1 MFTRRVLLLLLLFVT
16 ATGTVVLLSF
26 NPAPPFHTQEELD
39 ALRSGGNR
47 SPIDSGEYFLGSVR
61 CQGCHG
67 YDTLRHANV
76 DLDTNDVNL
85 YSDWQSSMMALSAKD
100 PLWRAKVS
108 QEILTNPAHANELQT
123 KCTACHAPMGHF
135 NAMFKGH
142 PYYTIADLE
151 NDTLGLNGVAC
162 GGCHQIANDSLG
174 LEYSGNIHYDTTHV
188 EYGPFVN
195 PVIGPMQL
203 YVGLIPTHSFHT
215 ERSQF
220 CASCHTLLTETADLS
235 GNLTGNHFV
244 EQATYHEWLNSAYNS
259 DQPCQSCHMPKIN
272 DPVILA
278 NGYFNLPPRSPFNLH
293 KFMGANVSM
302 LKLIKAN
309 KAGLNIDVPDA
320 DFDSTITATLDL
332 LKYKTIDF
340 SVSLDSLTADS
351 VFVSV
356 ALVNKAGHKFPSGYP
371 SRRAFVQFAVTSGTD
386 TLFQSGMLQPDYEVS
401 GQGNAVEPHYD
412 VISKPDEVQI
422 YEMVMGDV
430 NGNFTTVLERADIHL
445 KDNRIPPLGFST
457 QYASYDTTKIVGV
470 SADVDFNKNGAGTE
484 GTGADVVHYHIPLNG
499 FSGTLK
505 VSSALYYQSIPP
517 RWFSEMFNLNSQP
530 INDFKSMYQAADK
543 TPVLVASDELD
554 SVVVVSSYRE
564 LKADEYLLFP
574 VPVTGSQVFIKSV
587 SNNAVSRI
595 EMWDAAGRKVSD
607 QQFDGASIG
616 CYVNMPASRGV
627 YFLKIYSGNRFTV
640 KKVVRQ

>member
-16 ATGTVVLLSF
+16 ATGAVVLLSF

-39 ALRSGGNR
+39 ALRNGGNR

-340 SVSLDSLTADS
+340 SVKLDSLTADS

-371 SRRAFVQFAVTSGTD
+371 SRRAFVQFAITSGTD

-401 GQGNAVEPHYD
+401 GQGSAVEPHYD

-430 NGNFTTVLERADIHL
+430 NGDFTTVLERADIHL

-470 SADVDFNKNGAGTE
+470 SADADFNKNTAGTE

-530 INDFKSMYQAADK
+530 INNFKSMYQAADK
-543 TPVLVASDELD
+543 TPVLVAADELD

-574 VPVTGSQVFIKSV
+574 VPVIGGQVFIKSIG
-587 SNNAVSRI
+587 SNAVSRI

>member
-16 ATGTVVLLSF
+16 ATGAVVLLSF

-39 ALRSGGNR
+39 ALRNGGNR

-259 DQPCQSCHMPKIN
+259 DQPCQTCHMPKIN

-470 SADVDFNKNGAGTE
+470 SADADFNKNTAGTE

-627 YFLKIYSGNRFTV
+627 YFLKIYSCNRFTV

>member
-1 MFTRRVLLLLLLFVT
+1 M
-16 ATGTVVLLSF
+16 
-26 NPAPPFHTQEELD
+26 
-39 ALRSGGNR
+39 
-47 SPIDSGEYFLGSVR
+47 
-61 CQGCHG
+61 
-67 YDTLRHANV
+67 
-76 DLDTNDVNL
+76 
-85 YSDWQSSMMALSAKD
+85 
-100 PLWRAKVS
+100 
-108 QEILTNPAHANELQT
+108 
-123 KCTACHAPMGHF
+123 
-135 NAMFKGH
+135 
-142 PYYTIADLE
+142 
-151 NDTLGLNGVAC
+151 
-162 GGCHQIANDSLG
+162 
-174 LEYSGNIHYDTTHV
+174 
-188 EYGPFVN
+188 
-195 PVIGPMQL
+195 
-203 YVGLIPTHSFHT
+203 
-215 ERSQF
+215 
-220 CASCHTLLTETADLS
+220 
-235 GNLTGNHFV
+235 

-259 DQPCQSCHMPKIN
+259 DQPCQTCHMPKIN

-484 GTGADVVHYHIPLNG
+484 GTGADVVHYHIALNG

-530 INDFKSMYQAADK
+530 INDFKSMYQTADK

-574 VPVTGSQVFIKSV
+574 VPVTSSQVFIKSI

-595 EMWDAAGRKVSD
+595 EMWDASGRKVSD